1 MVTVDELIQ
10 QLESGNSSEREQ
22 AATALGRLGDP
33 KALPALLKALDD
45 ETIRFSETI
54 LDAIGHILDGTSPD
68 DAENRK
74 VFSRVAD
81 RLIQFVQRDDPEK
94 AHVRIVA
101 AEALG
106 KTRDPKAI
114 PVLTEMLREDKPT
127 PIAIAAARALRHFDH
142 PQAIQ
147 ALTKAAANTNLLMD
161 ARVAAIQSLA
171 DIGNPK
177 AVDTLTR
184 IVEDSS
190 VENPVRNEAAL
201 ALGRIGDP
209 KAIEPLIRTLENER
223 DSTKVNLRAAIA
235 EALGAFR
242 DARAIDALVATLAD
256 DYYTAQAAAESLRYL
271 RDERAVEPLI
281 RIVEDSDANTGHE
294 RKFAVQILGVLG
306 DPRAIPA
313 LAKAQRDDDED
324 IREAARES
332 IQRFILT
339 HPDAILR
346 IPTEDRHLIGRLIQ
360 DTQNDELLREICK

>member
-1 MVTVDELIQ
+1 MGTVDALIR
-10 QLESGNSSEREQ
+10 QLETGDPNEREQ

-33 KALPALLKALDD
+33 KALPALLNALDD

-94 AHVRIVA
+94 AHVRIAA

-161 ARVAAIQSLA
+161 ARVAAMLSLG

-177 AVDTLTR
+177 AVDTL
-184 IVEDSS
+184 IHILEDRSADGS
-190 VENPVRNEAAL
+190 LRTEAAR

-209 KAIEPLIRTLENER
+209 KAIEPLIRILKSDSER
-223 DSTKVNLRAAIA
+223 SFLRKPIA
-235 EALGAFR
+235 DALGAFR
-242 DARAIDALVATLAD
+242 DPRATDALVEALGCN
-256 DYYTAQAAAESLRYL
+256 YYIARAAADSLKKL
-271 RDERAVEPLI
+271 RDRRAVEPLV
-281 RIVEDSDANTGHE
+281 RLLNEETEYATVQRE
-294 RKFAVQILGVLG
+294 FAVQILGVLG
-306 DPRAIPA
+306 DPSAIPTI
-313 LAKAQRDDDED
+313 AKALRDRNKG
-324 IREAARES
+324 IRKSARKS
-332 IQRFILT
+332 LQQFVLT

-346 IPTEDRHLIGRLIQ
+346 MSPDERNLLERLIQ
-360 DTQNDELLREICK
+360 DAQHEELSQEICK